1 MHTTLNTLADAG
13 EDFYRQLAVLLYEKL
28 PPPDT
33 TENHYNANDYD
44 SYVEVIASAVSSIGN
59 ALGGMANKKALEKQA
74 GNQTLQTLMAY
85 EEQKQVLALKQAQIA
100 QQQQAIRQ
108 KQRSVQQ
115 TVLALAGIAVACIGG
130 WQFLKPNNR
139 ELMTQNAIT

>member
-1 MHTTLNTLADAG
+1 
-13 EDFYRQLAVLLYEKL
+13 
-28 PPPDT
+28 
-33 TENHYNANDYD
+33 
-44 SYVEVIASAVSSIGN
+44 
-59 ALGGMANKKALEKQA
+59 
-74 GNQTLQTLMAY
+74 MAY